1 MTEIFTIY
9 MLKCN
14 FLYNVM
20 VNYMF
25 LSYEYI
31 FSSKEYYPR
40 NLIIPLES
48 SENDLEPAHKFLLK
62 VAWFLAYFQFG
73 VQTM

>member
-1 MTEIFTIY
+1 MTLIFTMY
-9 MLKCN
+9 MLKFN

-20 VNYMF
+20 VNHML

-31 FSSKEYYPR
+31 FSSKDYYPR

-48 SENDLEPAHKFLLK
+48 SKNDLEPAREFLLK
-62 VAWFLAYFQFG
+62 VAWFLVYFQFG